1 MNRKYLV
8 ISGVLV
14 GLLTVVASAQ
24 EWPQW
29 RGPNRDATVVG
40 FTPPAV
46 WPEKLTSKW
55 SVDIGLGYATPLV
68 VGNRIFVFSRQGESE
83 VMSALEADLGKVL
96 WRTAYPVSF
105 EMAKAAA
112 PHGPGPKSTPALA
125 GGKLYSIGMTGIV
138 TAFDAA
144 TGKQLWQKPAPGVMT
159 TWTSHSFS
167 PLVDRGNVIFHVGGH
182 DKGALTAFDAT
193 TGEVKWSWA
202 GDGPG
207 YGSPMIAD
215 LGGLRQIVT
224 MTQKKVIGVDLATGA
239 LLWEHPYTTQYDQNA
254 VTPIVYGQTLIV
266 SGYQKPVVAL
276 SIHRKGNAWTAETAW
291 ENPGVTLYMSD
302 AVVIRDTLFGFSQ
315 RQSGQFFALDP
326 RSGKTLWVGEPRQ
339 ATNAA
344 IVKTGD
350 LWMALKDDGELI
362 VAKNNPATFEVLR
375 RYRVAE
381 SATWA
386 PPVVSERGILIKDT
400 STLTLWTFK

>member
-1 MNRKYLV
+1 M
-8 ISGVLV
+8 IGAVL
-14 GLLTVVASAQ
+14 LDMTVAASAQ

-40 FTPPAV
+40 FTPPAA

-55 SVDIGLGYATPLV
+55 SVDVGLGYATPLV
-68 VGNRIFVFSRQGESE
+68 VGNRIFVFSRQAENE
-83 VMSALEADLGKVL
+83 VMSALEADSGKVV

-112 PHGPGPKSTPALA
+112 PHGKGPKSTPAFA

-144 TGKQLWQKPAPGVMT
+144 SGKQLWQKPAPGVMT

-167 PLVDRGNVIFHVGGH
+167 PLVDRGNVIFHVGGN

-193 TGEVKWSWA
+193 SGEVKWSWA

-207 YGSPMIAD
+207 YGSPIIAE
-215 LGGLRQIVT
+215 LGGVRQIVT
-224 MTQKKVIGVDLATGA
+224 MTQKRVIGVDAATGA
-239 LLWEHPYTTQYDQNA
+239 LLWERPYTTGYDQNA
-254 VTPIVYGQTLIV
+254 VTPIVYGQLLII
-266 SGYQKPVVAL
+266 SGYQNPVVAL
-276 SIHRKGNAWTAETAW
+276 SIKRAGEAWTAEPAW
-291 ENPGVTLYMSD
+291 ENAGVSLYMSD
-302 AVVIRDTLFGFSQ
+302 AVVIGDTLFGFSQ
-315 RQSGQFFALDP
+315 RNSGQFFALDP
-326 RSGKTLWVGEPRQ
+326 RSGKTLWTGEPRQ

-344 IVKTGD
+344 IVKAGD
-350 LWMALKDDGELI
+350 LWFALKDDGELV
-362 VAKNNPATFEVLR
+362 VAKSNPSAFEVLR
-375 RYRVAE
+375 RYAVAT

-386 PPVVSERGILIKDT
+386 QPVVSDRGILIKDT
-400 STLTLWTFK
+400 STLALWTFK